1 MSKGI
6 NKDSMSSL
14 LEGLTSVKRAAEERQ
29 PAHTAANTSAKEISV
44 STSEAKPASKSGSKE
59 RICTSIDTVVMN
71 KIRAISEKEGV
82 LINELITLGL
92 DMLISK
98 YEDSHGQIRPKKT
111 NKGDITSI
119 FR

>member
-14 LEGLTSVKRAAEERQ
+14 LEGLTSVRTTAAEEHQ
-29 PAHTAANTSAKEISV
+29 PSSAKEKTV

-98 YEDSHGQIRPKKT
+98 YEDSHGQIRPKKA

>member
-14 LEGLTSVKRAAEERQ
+14 LEGLTSVRTTAAEERR
-29 PAHTAANTSAKEISV
+29 PSSAKEKSV
-44 STSEAKPASKSGSKE
+44 STSEANPTSKSGSKE
-59 RICTSIDTVVMN
+59 RICTSIDMVVMN

-98 YEDSHGQIRPKKT
+98 YEDSHGQIRPKKA